1 MPRVWSI
8 IRRTPRRARR
18 MGFSTVEVLL
28 AATVF
33 GMIVTALS
41 GALVYGRT
49 SSADAGE
56 TNRAHY
62 LAEEGVE
69 AIRNIRDTSYASLP
83 ASGDWGLQK
92 SGGVWTLAGTFDTS
106 GVFSRKATFTTVD
119 TTHKNVVVTVSWS
132 TGSVANQVT
141 ATARFVNWNAAL
153 VTGPI
158 MMAYSKTT
166 TTPFYRTWNGTTW
179 SAEGSATAGTGNINY
194 IVLKSSRTR
203 NEAILGTQTSTGAI
217 YFQAWNG
224 TSWGPATQV
233 GTGTTT
239 TRSFDIAYEKN
250 SDHAVIAYLPT
261 AVSNDFA
268 YRTWDGT
275 NLSGATAI
283 TTPTTGVTNW
293 IELRQ
298 NPLITSDDIA
308 MITLDA
314 NSDVYGMLWNG
325 SAWGNMGVAVAW
337 DTTASSAARK
347 GIDVEYE
354 QTTGN
359 AMFMWADSLATDQ
372 YYRIWNGTTLS
383 LTNQLLD
390 IPAQSGVGDWVQ
402 LAARPNSNEIMY
414 GVQSTTGDLNTRKWS
429 GSAWDGAGPHPEHA
443 TVSENANSRNFDLVW
458 ETHASNPGEAWLLWG
473 DGTTVSKKQW
483 AAGAWGGVTTLT
495 GSDDT
500 TFVRLR
506 ADPISGAVFVGLYED
521 TTSGTDDIWESR
533 LTGGGTTW
541 TAKNTIWAGPTTAS
555 PATFKI
561 DIATP

>member
-1 MPRVWSI
+1 MLKVWSI
-8 IRRTPRRARR
+8 IRGVPGRARHL
-18 MGFSTVEVLL
+18 GFSTIEVIL

-33 GMIVTALS
+33 GVLVTALT
-41 GALVYGRT
+41 GAVVYGRA

-69 AIRNIRDTSYASLP
+69 AIRNIRDVSYASLP

-92 SGGVWTLAGTFDTS
+92 SAGVWTLTGTSDSS
-106 GVFSRKATFTTVD
+106 GIFSRKATFTTVD

-132 TGSVANQVT
+132 TGSATNQVT
-141 ATARFVNWNAAL
+141 ATARFVNWRAAL

-179 SAEGSATAGTGNINY
+179 SAEGSASAGTGNINY

-203 NEAILGTQTSTGAI
+203 NEAVLGTQTSTGAI
-217 YFQAWNG
+217 YFQVWNG
-224 TSWGPATQV
+224 TSWGAATQV

-239 TRSFDIAYEKN
+239 TRSFDIAYERN

-261 AVSNDFA
+261 AASTDFA

-275 NLSGATAI
+275 TLSGATTV

-314 NSDVYGMLWNG
+314 TSDVYCMLWNG
-325 SAWGNMGVAVAW
+325 TAWGNMGVATAW
-337 DTTASSAARK
+337 DTTGSSATRK

-359 AMFMWADSLATDQ
+359 AMFMWADSVATDQ
-372 YYRIWNGTTLS
+372 FYRIWNGTTLS
-383 LTNQLLD
+383 ATNQLLD

-402 LAARPNSNEIMY
+402 LTARPNSNEIMY

-429 GSAWDGAGPHPEHA
+429 GSAWDTATQHAEHA
-443 TVSENANSRNFDLVW
+443 TASENPNSRNFDLVW
-458 ETHASNPGEAWLLWG
+458 ETHASNPGDAWLLWG
-473 DGTTVSKKQW
+473 NGTTVSKKQW
-483 AAGAWGGVTTLT
+483 SGTWGGATTLT

-500 TFVRLR
+500 TFLRLR
-506 ADPISGAVFVGLYED
+506 ADPISGAVFAGIYED